1 MKCRID
7 IKEGLIKQVI
17 DKYETRSIAR
27 TGKNTLFV
35 SNTAFRSGKAQAYQ
49 VAQNTVNR
57 INKEYEGL
65 MAHRREVV
73 GGQEILIDPS
83 NNLVSIY
90 YNDYLKAFPGYTES
104 KPLAVKTGVEQLF
117 ESFPEL
123 SKIGTP
129 EQYSEYLDSLFPNS
143 KVKDIVYHLTD
154 KKFEDIAVNRDGFVY
169 FTGYNN
175 INAWKQIYKNSTKRE
190 FVYTIPYVIDTQY
203 GTFLKKDQVERDEVF
218 GDPAKSVFKKKGLF
232 ETTITDAKKAVRL
245 GSKQNIEGFKEFV
258 STTSDQKIRSEQ
270 APFEAQVKYVKR
282 YGAEIKS
289 GVSELF
295 ESNLEL
301 ASIGTPEQYTAY
313 LDTIFPD
320 SKVKDI
326 VYHGTDLSK
335 EQIDFKTDRGGIF
348 LASSPIYASYFSKQE
363 NAYPALINFNNI
375 YQAKGLTDNI
385 GKEEISQIK
394 SKRFDSVVGKGG
406 ISKMQQHKNDLE
418 YIAFKPEQVHI
429 LGSKQDVKGFR
440 EFLSL
445 KSSEEEDARK
455 IQEEDAKRA
464 GIKYGDRY
472 LFEEERP
479 DAYFDY
485 EKELLASTDTPVE
498 QNIFEELSNLNF
510 TNEVIEYLYNDS
522 SKRLSIEK
530 FAETVKMFAANLRGM
545 GYTNEEVLEHIKCL

>member
-7 IKEGLIKQVI
+7 IKEGLIKQAI
-17 DKYETRSIAR
+17 DKYETKNIAR

-35 SNTAFRSGKAQAYQ
+35 SNTAFRSGKTQAYQ

-65 MAHRREVV
+65 MAHRREVFN
-73 GGQEILIDPS
+73 GQEILIDPS

-104 KPLAVKTGVEQLF
+104 KPLAVKTGVKQLF
-117 ESFPEL
+117 ESNPEL
-123 SKIGTP
+123 AKIGTP
-129 EQYSEYLDSLFPNS
+129 EQYS
-143 KVKDIVYHLTD
+143 
-154 KKFEDIAVNRDGFVY
+154 
-169 FTGYNN
+169 
-175 INAWKQIYKNSTKRE
+175 Q
-190 FVYTIPYVIDTQY
+190 
-203 GTFLKKDQVERDEVF
+203 
-218 GDPAKSVFKKKGLF
+218 
-232 ETTITDAKKAVRL
+232 
-245 GSKQNIEGFKEFV
+245 
-258 STTSDQKIRSEQ
+258 
-270 APFEAQVKYVKR
+270 
-282 YGAEIKS
+282 
-289 GVSELF
+289 
-295 ESNLEL
+295 
-301 ASIGTPEQYTAY
+301 Y

-326 VYHGTDLSK
+326 VYRGDTSKQINNRGLKDFLKGVRTDLLYLTTNADVAKNELYRSDYSEFIYK
-335 EQIDFKTDRGGIF
+335 KDDKGNLSLTSEDKEDETKGLVRGPKNFFAAIVNLKNPIIKDAKNQSYKDYKIEDQYELDILKNAREKIKNKEADSLIIKNVLEGTSQNIQSTTIGIRLPEQI
-348 LASSPIYASYFSKQE
+348 
-363 NAYPALINFNNI
+363 
-375 YQAKGLTDNI
+375 
-385 GKEEISQIK
+385 
-394 SKRFDSVVGKGG
+394 
-406 ISKMQQHKNDLE
+406 
-418 YIAFKPEQVHI
+418 HI
-429 LGSKQDVKGFR
+429 LGNNNDIEGFK
-440 EFLSL
+440 EFVSL
-445 KSSEEEDARK
+445 KSSEEDARK

-472 LFEEERP
+472 MFEEERP

>member
-35 SNTAFRSGKAQAYQ
+35 SNAAFRSGKAQAYQ

-73 GGQEILIDPS
+73 NGQEILIDPS

-123 SKIGTP
+123 ANIGTP
-129 EQYSEYLDSLFPNS
+129 EQYSEYLDSIFPNS
-143 KVKDIVYHLTD
+143 KVKDIVYHGTSGYSKMTGEELPKFD
-154 KKFEDIAVNRDGFVY
+154 KFDKSFIGKKNGLRSDDMAKGFYFGTYQIADRVGTR
-169 FTGYNN
+169 
-175 INAWKQIYKNSTKRE
+175 IIP
-190 FVYTIPYVIDTQY
+190 TI
-203 GTFLKKDQVERDEVF
+203 L
-218 GDPAKSVFKKKGLF
+218 
-232 ETTITDAKKAVRL
+232 
-245 GSKQNIEGFKEFV
+245 NIEEENTTTVRRNTKDFDTIGDVFV
-258 STTSDQKIRSEQ
+258 V
-270 APFEAQVKYVKR
+270 FE
-282 YGAEIKS
+282 
-289 GVSELF
+289 
-295 ESNLEL
+295 
-301 ASIGTPEQYTAY
+301 PEQ
-313 LDTIFPD
+313 I
-320 SKVKDI
+320 
-326 VYHGTDLSK
+326 
-335 EQIDFKTDRGGIF
+335 
-348 LASSPIYASYFSKQE
+348 
-363 NAYPALINFNNI
+363 
-375 YQAKGLTDNI
+375 
-385 GKEEISQIK
+385 
-394 SKRFDSVVGKGG
+394 
-406 ISKMQQHKNDLE
+406 
-418 YIAFKPEQVHI
+418 HI
-429 LGSKQDVKGFR
+429 LGSKQDIEGFR
-440 EFLSL
+440 KFT
-445 KSSEEEDARK
+445 KSNLNLSEEEARK

-472 LFEEERP
+472 MFEEERP

-545 GYTNEEVLEHIKCL
+545 GYTNEEVLEHLKCL

>member
-73 GGQEILIDPS
+73 NGQEILIDPS

-123 SKIGTP
+123 AKIGAP

-203 GTFLKKDQVERDEVF
+203 GTYLKKDQVERDEVF
-218 GDPAKSVFKKKGLF
+218 GDSAKSVFKKKGLF
-232 ETTITDAKKAVRL
+232 ETTITDPKKAVRL
-245 GSKQNIEGFKEFV
+245 GSKQ
-258 STTSDQKIRSEQ
+258 
-270 APFEAQVKYVKR
+270 
-282 YGAEIKS
+282 
-289 GVSELF
+289 
-295 ESNLEL
+295 
-301 ASIGTPEQYTAY
+301 
-313 LDTIFPD
+313 
-320 SKVKDI
+320 DI
-326 VYHGTDLSK
+326 
-335 EQIDFKTDRGGIF
+335 
-348 LASSPIYASYFSKQE
+348 
-363 NAYPALINFNNI
+363 
-375 YQAKGLTDNI
+375 
-385 GKEEISQIK
+385 
-394 SKRFDSVVGKGG
+394 
-406 ISKMQQHKNDLE
+406 
-418 YIAFKPEQVHI
+418 
-429 LGSKQDVKGFR
+429 KGFR
-440 EFLSL
+440 EFVSL
-445 KSSEEEDARK
+445 KSSEEDARK

>member
-7 IKEGLIKQVI
+7 IKEGLIKQAI
-17 DKYETRSIAR
+17 DKYETKNIAR

-35 SNTAFRSGKAQAYQ
+35 SNTAFRSGKTQAYQ

-65 MAHRREVV
+65 MAHRREVFN
-73 GGQEILIDPS
+73 GQEILIDPS

-117 ESFPEL
+117 ESNPEL
-123 SKIGTP
+123 AKIGTP
-129 EQYSEYLDSLFPNS
+129 EQYS
-143 KVKDIVYHLTD
+143 
-154 KKFEDIAVNRDGFVY
+154 
-169 FTGYNN
+169 
-175 INAWKQIYKNSTKRE
+175 Q
-190 FVYTIPYVIDTQY
+190 
-203 GTFLKKDQVERDEVF
+203 
-218 GDPAKSVFKKKGLF
+218 
-232 ETTITDAKKAVRL
+232 
-245 GSKQNIEGFKEFV
+245 
-258 STTSDQKIRSEQ
+258 
-270 APFEAQVKYVKR
+270 
-282 YGAEIKS
+282 
-289 GVSELF
+289 
-295 ESNLEL
+295 
-301 ASIGTPEQYTAY
+301 Y

-326 VYHGTDLSK
+326 VYHGTDRTF
-335 EQIDFKTDRGGIF
+335 EQ
-348 LASSPIYASYFSKQE
+348 FSKDAEKATISDQGMFFAPTK
-363 NAYPALINFNNI
+363 NQARNSGKNIIKALINSNPLI
-375 YQAKGLTDNI
+375 SDNRI
-385 GKEEISQIK
+385 ERISEKKKQELLSQGYTGYVYSYNKTI
-394 SKRFDSVVGKGG
+394 SSADDIVVF
-406 ISKMQQHKNDLE
+406 E
-418 YIAFKPEQVHI
+418 PEQIHI
-429 LGSKQDVKGFR
+429 LGNKQDIKGFR
-440 EFLSL
+440 EFVSL
-445 KSSEEEDARK
+445 KSSEEDARK

-472 LFEEERP
+472 MFEEERP